1 MSNKKSRLTKF
12 FITKNIKFHPPIH
25 VLQMSTKSGEIAL
38 DLQISCQNL
47 INTDGA
53 FSLTDPVVTAYSIN
67 PESKKREHQ
76 IGQTECLSNTL
87 SPVFKK
93 SIKISKSYLASTF
106 TSQSTYIEFDVT
118 DSDLIGNI
126 DKSVGSV
133 IINIEDLVKS
143 SSNKYG
149 AIYKLIQKI
158 DKNIISTNQTITII
172 TNDLRNSTLTL
183 KLSGKKIKKM
193 DLLSQSDPFLKI
205 LQPGTNL
212 KTTERIKDD
221 ANPEWEEFEIPLEKI
236 KINEVCMVYCYD
248 SDGPDKQE
256 YIGEC
261 SVNFGEILESSSLSC
276 PVEIEFKH
284 KMEVTGYLIVEKCA
298 IL

>member
-1 MSNKKSRLTKF
+1 MTNLNPENRTLFQKVAQKIIFAKILQPCN
-12 FITKNIKFHPPIH
+12 TKNIKFHPPIH

-126 DKSVGSV
+126 LQNLTHVFFGHG
-133 IINIEDLVKS
+133 I
-143 SSNKYG
+143 
-149 AIYKLIQKI
+149 KI
-158 DKNIISTNQTITII
+158 KTWDKNINM
-172 TNDLRNSTLTL
+172 
-183 KLSGKKIKKM
+183 G
-193 DLLSQSDPFLKI
+193 
-205 LQPGTNL
+205 
-212 KTTERIKDD
+212 
-221 ANPEWEEFEIPLEKI
+221 
-236 KINEVCMVYCYD
+236 
-248 SDGPDKQE
+248 
-256 YIGEC
+256 
-261 SVNFGEILESSSLSC
+261 
-276 PVEIEFKH
+276 
-284 KMEVTGYLIVEKCA
+284 
-298 IL
+298 